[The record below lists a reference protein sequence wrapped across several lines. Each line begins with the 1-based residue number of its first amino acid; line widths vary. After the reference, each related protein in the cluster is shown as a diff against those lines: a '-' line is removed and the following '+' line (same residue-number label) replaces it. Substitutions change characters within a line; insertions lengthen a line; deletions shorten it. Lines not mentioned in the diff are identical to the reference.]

1 MLHAWPRAACSA
13 PSSVGTE
20 DVTDAV
26 APSVR
31 TSTTQIALPSAK
43 PSCTAP
49 APPKP
54 ACFLTRH
61 ARRTCRLAACLCA
74 ACASTAAARFPT
86 CTSGLLPRSARPLHA
101 AATARTAPRARG
113 AMRCFASSTQRT
125 EPARSANGASSDYGV
140 PCETAAARWHRSRS
154 DSSTR
159 DRRWADRSARLHVN
173 MWQWSKPISSTS
185 ARRVGLSGLSTLL
198 LMRWPE
204 RRLYIA
210 YHFRVNGRVT
220 IIGVAYGTTGT
231 GGVPVPPR
239 PPDAGRGR
247 AGTDSDLRAVTRPC
261 SVEGLIAFLSLR
273 YILIY
278 AR

>member
-140 PCETAAARWHRSRS
+140 PCETAARWHRSRS

-185 ARRVGLSGLSTLL
+185 ARRVEPVRPLYTLVDEMARTQTIHSVSLSCKWSSNDNWC
-198 LMRWPE
+198 RV
-204 RRLYIA
+204 R
-210 YHFRVNGRVT
+210 YHWYR
-220 IIGVAYGTTGT
+220 
-231 GGVPVPPR
+231 GVPVPPR

-278 AR
+278 A